1 MEGKANDAVVE
12 LVSGLL
18 GVKRRQVTV
27 ARGMSSRSK
36 LLEVEG
42 LSAAEAEARL
52 AAALPAAGA
61 QHDREPD
68 AEHEGHE

>member
-1 MEGKANDAVVE
+1 
-12 LVSGLL
+12 
-18 GVKRRQVTV
+18 
-27 ARGMSSRSK
+27 
-36 LLEVEG
+36 VEG

-68 AEHEGHE
+68 AEHEDFEANE